1 MFKFVGLLTPLF
13 AFRKPP
19 VATGHLLQLPCR
31 WDPHRKTRGDHTV
44 LHSFHQAPGNKIYR
58 KLYDMF
64 LIILYML
71 QQL

>member
-19 VATGHLLQLPCR
+19 VATGYLLQLPCR

-44 LHSFHQAPGNKIYR
+44 LHSFHQAPANKI
-58 KLYDMF
+58 
-64 LIILYML
+64 
-71 QQL
+71 